1 MSKCLEDTIQS
12 DQKAELEVREQ
23 YQNDQIQVIGAR
35 QHNLKNLNVNIPK
48 NKLVVITG
56 VSGSGKSSLAFD
68 TIFAEGQRRYI
79 ESLSSYARQFLGQLD
94 KPDVEE
100 IKGLSPAIAI
110 DQKSTS
116 HNPRSTVGT
125 VTEVYDYLRLLF
137 SRTGTPHCPVCD
149 TKIEAQTIDQ
159 IIDSIMLLGEGRKI
173 LVLAPLL
180 QGKKGEHQ
188 NLFSSLKADGF
199 MRIRING
206 TLYTLEEAIKLDK
219 NKKHDIDLVVDRIVI
234 KDSAR
239 SRINDSVSLAL
250 NKGEGKVIIQEL
262 FDDESSKD
270 HLFSELYS
278 CPNGHGSIPEL
289 DPKLFSFNTPH
300 GACSHCSG
308 LGVEFDFSAELIIP
322 NDELS
327 LKEGAIAPWAK
338 TNNVYYE
345 ALLEGLSKKLGFSI
359 NKKFKDLSED
369 KQHIILYGLK
379 DGTTHKRASSRLRRT
394 NDRSVLGVHEDHE
407 DDENAEIGVPEQ
419 SQDDL
424 ITINTD
430 KYPSLG
436 YANYQT
442 HYEGVI
448 PQLERRYKDTNSD
461 SWKADI
467 EKFMI
472 ERPCPECHGSRLR
485 AEARAV
491 KIAKKSIHELC
502 ELSIEDLYDF
512 FEELNSKLTET
523 QKLIAEKLLH
533 EIKVRL
539 KFLIDVGLEYLSL
552 ARTAKTLSGGEAQ
565 RIRLAS
571 QIGSGLSGV
580 LYVLD
585 EPSIGLHQRDN
596 ARLLKTL
603 RHLRDL
609 GNTVLVV
616 EHDEDTMRHADW
628 IIDIGLGA
636 GVHGGTLIAEGKF
649 EDILT
654 NTESLTAAYLS
665 RRKQIPVPNK
675 YRDGNG
681 NIIKLS
687 GAQANNLQNL
697 SLDLPLGKFIA
708 VTGVSGS
715 GKSTLINELLLP
727 AVQNK
732 LKLKVAF
739 PNNIKDIQGVENIDK
754 VIVIDQSPIGRTPR
768 SNPSTYTGAFD
779 PIREL
784 FSQTIEA
791 KARGYNQGRFSFNVK
806 GGRCEACS
814 GAGLIEIEMN
824 FLPSVFINCEVC
836 KGRRYNKETLE
847 VKYKGKSIY
856 DVLEMTVETAV
867 EFFEAIPKIKNKLQ
881 TLHDVGLDYI
891 KLGQSATTLSGGEAQ
906 RVKLANELAK
916 RSTGKTLYL
925 LDEPTTG
932 LHWHDIELLLLVLNR
947 LVDSGNTVLV
957 IEHNLDVIRQCDHII
972 DLGPEGGAKGGQI
985 VKIGTPKQFV
995 KDTDTHTAKFL
1006 AMMD

>member
-1 MSKCLEDTIQS
+1 MSKCLQGTVES
-12 DQKAELEVREQ
+12 SQKTELEVREQ

-125 VTEVYDYLRLLF
+125 VTEIYDYFRLLF

-159 IIDSIMLLGEGRKI
+159 IIDSIMLLEEGRKI
-173 LVLAPLL
+173 LILAPLL

-199 MRIRING
+199 MRIRVNG

-239 SRINDSVSLAL
+239 SRITDSVSLAL

-345 ALLEGLSKKLGFSI
+345 ALLDGLSKKLGFST
-359 NKKFKDLSED
+359 NKKFKDLGED
-369 KQHIILYGLK
+369 KQQIILHGL
-379 DGTTHKRASSRLRRT
+379 
-394 NDRSVLGVHEDHE
+394 
-407 DDENAEIGVPEQ
+407 EN
-419 SQDDL
+419 DL

-461 SWKADI
+461 SWKADV

-491 KIAKKSIHELC
+491 KIAKNSIHELC
-502 ELSIEDLYDF
+502 ELPIEDLYSF

-616 EHDEDTMRHADW
+616 EHDEDTMKHADW

-636 GVHGGTLIAEGKF
+636 GVHGGSLIAEGKF

-681 NIIKLS
+681 SIIKLS
-687 GAQANNLQNL
+687 GAKANNLQNL

-791 KARGYNQGRFSFNVK
+791 KARGYSQGRFSFNVK

-836 KGRRYNKETLE
+836 KGKRYNKETLE

>member
-1 MSKCLEDTIQS
+1 MSKCLEGTIQS
-12 DQKAELEVREQ
+12 DQKTELEVREQ

-125 VTEVYDYLRLLF
+125 VTEIYDYFRLLF

-159 IIDSIMLLGEGRKI
+159 IIDRIMILEEGRKI
-173 LVLAPLL
+173 LILAPLL

-199 MRIRING
+199 MRIRVNG

-234 KDSAR
+234 KESAR
-239 SRINDSVSLAL
+239 SRITDSVSLAL

-359 NKKFKDLSED
+359 NKKFKDLGED
-369 KQHIILYGLK
+369 KQQIILHGL
-379 DGTTHKRASSRLRRT
+379 
-394 NDRSVLGVHEDHE
+394 
-407 DDENAEIGVPEQ
+407 EN
-419 SQDDL
+419 DL

-472 ERPCPECHGSRLR
+472 ERPCPECQGSRLR

-502 ELSIEDLYDF
+502 ELSIEDLYSF

-533 EIKVRL
+533 EIKIRL

-603 RHLRDL
+603 KHLRDL

-616 EHDEDTMRHADW
+616 EHDEDTMKHADW

-665 RRKQIPVPNK
+665 RRKQIPIPNK

-681 NIIKLS
+681 SMIKLN
-687 GAQANNLQNL
+687 GAKANNLQNL

-791 KARGYNQGRFSFNVK
+791 KARGYSQGRFSFNVK

-836 KGRRYNKETLE
+836 KGKRYNKETLE

-985 VKIGTPKQFV
+985 VKIGTPNEFI

>member
-1 MSKCLEDTIQS
+1 MSKCLQGTVES
-12 DQKAELEVREQ
+12 SQKTELEVREQ

-125 VTEVYDYLRLLF
+125 VTEIYDYFRLLF

-159 IIDSIMLLGEGRKI
+159 IIDSIMLLEEGRKI
-173 LVLAPLL
+173 LILAPLL

-199 MRIRING
+199 MRIRVNG

-234 KDSAR
+234 KNSAR
-239 SRINDSVSLAL
+239 SRITDSVSLAL

-345 ALLEGLSKKLGFSI
+345 ALLDGLSKKLGFST
-359 NKKFKDLSED
+359 NKKFKDLGED
-369 KQHIILYGLK
+369 KQQIILHGL
-379 DGTTHKRASSRLRRT
+379 
-394 NDRSVLGVHEDHE
+394 
-407 DDENAEIGVPEQ
+407 EN
-419 SQDDL
+419 DL

-461 SWKADI
+461 SWKADV

-502 ELSIEDLYDF
+502 ALSIEDLYNF

-616 EHDEDTMRHADW
+616 EHDEDTMKHADW

-636 GVHGGTLIAEGKF
+636 GVHGGSLIAEGKF
-649 EDILT
+649 EDILI

-665 RRKQIPVPNK
+665 RRKQIPVPTK

-681 NIIKLS
+681 SMIKLN
-687 GAQANNLQNL
+687 GAKANNLQNL

-791 KARGYNQGRFSFNVK
+791 KARGYSQGRFSFNVK

-836 KGRRYNKETLE
+836 KGKRYNKETLE

>member
-1 MSKCLEDTIQS
+1 
-12 DQKAELEVREQ
+12 
-23 YQNDQIQVIGAR
+23 
-35 QHNLKNLNVNIPK
+35 
-48 NKLVVITG
+48 
-56 VSGSGKSSLAFD
+56 
-68 TIFAEGQRRYI
+68 
-79 ESLSSYARQFLGQLD
+79 
-94 KPDVEE
+94 
-100 IKGLSPAIAI
+100 
-110 DQKSTS
+110 
-116 HNPRSTVGT
+116 
-125 VTEVYDYLRLLF
+125 
-137 SRTGTPHCPVCD
+137 
-149 TKIEAQTIDQ
+149 
-159 IIDSIMLLGEGRKI
+159 MLLEEGRKI
-173 LVLAPLL
+173 LILAPLL

-199 MRIRING
+199 MRIRVNG

-234 KDSAR
+234 KNSAR
-239 SRINDSVSLAL
+239 SRITDSVSLAL

-345 ALLEGLSKKLGFSI
+345 ALLDGLSKKLGFST
-359 NKKFKDLSED
+359 NKKFKDLGED
-369 KQHIILYGLK
+369 KQEIILHGLK
-379 DGTTHKRASSRLRRT
+379 D
-394 NDRSVLGVHEDHE
+394 E
-407 DDENAEIGVPEQ
+407 
-419 SQDDL
+419 L

-491 KIAKKSIHELC
+491 KIAKRSIHELC
-502 ELSIEDLYDF
+502 ELPIEDLYSF

-533 EIKVRL
+533 EIKLRL

-616 EHDEDTMRHADW
+616 EHDEDTMKHADW

-636 GVHGGTLIAEGKF
+636 GVHGGSLIAEGKF

-681 NIIKLS
+681 SIIKLS
-687 GAQANNLQNL
+687 GAKANNLQNL

-791 KARGYNQGRFSFNVK
+791 KARGYSQGRFSFNVK

-836 KGRRYNKETLE
+836 KGKRYNKETLE

>member
-1 MSKCLEDTIQS
+1 MSKCLQGTIENN
-12 DQKAELEVREQ
+12 QKAELEVREQ

-159 IIDSIMLLGEGRKI
+159 IIDSIMLLEEGRKI

-234 KDSAR
+234 KESAR
-239 SRINDSVSLAL
+239 SRIADSVSLAL

-369 KQHIILYGLK
+369 KQHIILHGL
-379 DGTTHKRASSRLRRT
+379 
-394 NDRSVLGVHEDHE
+394 
-407 DDENAEIGVPEQ
+407 EN
-419 SQDDL
+419 DL

-461 SWKADI
+461 SWKADV

-491 KIAKKSIHELC
+491 KVAKKSIHELC
-502 ELSIEDLYDF
+502 ELPIEDLYNF

-533 EIKVRL
+533 EIKIRL

-616 EHDEDTMRHADW
+616 EHDEDTMKHADW

-665 RRKQIPVPNK
+665 RRKQIPVPTK

-681 NIIKLS
+681 SMIKLN
-687 GAQANNLQNL
+687 GAKANNLQNL

-791 KARGYNQGRFSFNVK
+791 KARGYSQGRFSFNVK

-836 KGRRYNKETLE
+836 KGKRYNKETLE

-985 VKIGTPKQFV
+985 VKIGTPNEFI

>member
-1 MSKCLEDTIQS
+1 MSKCLQGTIENK
-12 DQKAELEVREQ
+12 QKAEPEVREQ

-159 IIDSIMLLGEGRKI
+159 IIDSIMLLEEGRKI
-173 LVLAPLL
+173 LILAPLL

-239 SRINDSVSLAL
+239 SRITDSVSLAL

-345 ALLEGLSKKLGFSI
+345 ALLDGLSKKLGFSI

-369 KQHIILYGLK
+369 KQQIILHGL
-379 DGTTHKRASSRLRRT
+379 
-394 NDRSVLGVHEDHE
+394 
-407 DDENAEIGVPEQ
+407 EN
-419 SQDDL
+419 DL

-472 ERPCPECHGSRLR
+472 ERPCPECQGSRLR
-485 AEARAV
+485 AEARSV

-502 ELSIEDLYDF
+502 ELSIEDLYSF

-616 EHDEDTMRHADW
+616 EHDEDTMKHADW

-636 GVHGGTLIAEGKF
+636 GVHGGTLIAEGEF
-649 EDILT
+649 DDILT

-681 NIIKLS
+681 SIIKLN
-687 GAQANNLQNL
+687 GAKANNLQNL

-791 KARGYNQGRFSFNVK
+791 KARGYSQGRFSFNVK

-867 EFFEAIPKIKNKLQ
+867 DFFEAIPKIKNKLQ

-972 DLGPEGGAKGGQI
+972 DLGPEGGAKGGRI

>member
-1 MSKCLEDTIQS
+1 MSKCLEGTIQS
-12 DQKAELEVREQ
+12 DQKTELEVREQ

-125 VTEVYDYLRLLF
+125 VTEIYDYFRLLF

-159 IIDSIMLLGEGRKI
+159 IIDRIMILEEGRKI
-173 LVLAPLL
+173 LILAPLL

-199 MRIRING
+199 MRIRVNG

-234 KDSAR
+234 KESAR
-239 SRINDSVSLAL
+239 SRITDSVSLAL

-359 NKKFKDLSED
+359 NKKFKDLGED
-369 KQHIILYGLK
+369 KQQIILHGL
-379 DGTTHKRASSRLRRT
+379 
-394 NDRSVLGVHEDHE
+394 
-407 DDENAEIGVPEQ
+407 EN
-419 SQDDL
+419 DL

-472 ERPCPECHGSRLR
+472 ERPCPECQGSRLR

-502 ELSIEDLYDF
+502 ELSIEDLYSF

-533 EIKVRL
+533 EIKIRL

-603 RHLRDL
+603 KHLRDL

-616 EHDEDTMRHADW
+616 EHDEDTMKHADW

-665 RRKQIPVPNK
+665 RRKQIPVPTK

-681 NIIKLS
+681 SMIKLN
-687 GAQANNLQNL
+687 GAKANNLQNL

-791 KARGYNQGRFSFNVK
+791 KARGYSQGRFSFNVK

-836 KGRRYNKETLE
+836 KGKRYNKETLE

-985 VKIGTPKQFV
+985 VKIGTPNEFI

>member
-1 MSKCLEDTIQS
+1 MSKCLQDTVEDNRKVKTVAHKQS
-12 DQKAELEVREQ
+12 
-23 YQNDQIQVIGAR
+23 QNDQIQVIGAR

-48 NKLVVITG
+48 NKLVIITG

-125 VTEVYDYLRLLF
+125 VTEVYDYLRLLY
-137 SRTGTPHCPVCD
+137 SRTGTPHCPVCN

-159 IIDSIMLLGEGRKI
+159 IIDSVMLLEEGRKI
-173 LVLAPLL
+173 LILSPLL

-234 KDSAR
+234 KESAR
-239 SRINDSVSLAL
+239 SRITDSVSLAL

-300 GACSHCSG
+300 GACSQCSG

-345 ALLEGLSKKLGFSI
+345 ALLEVLSKKLGFST

-369 KQHIILYGLK
+369 KQQIILHGL
-379 DGTTHKRASSRLRRT
+379 
-394 NDRSVLGVHEDHE
+394 
-407 DDENAEIGVPEQ
+407 EN
-419 SQDDL
+419 DL

-436 YANYQT
+436 YAHYQT

-472 ERPCPECHGSRLR
+472 ERPCPKCHGSRLR

-491 KIAKKSIHELC
+491 KVTDRSIHELC
-502 ELSIEDLYDF
+502 ELSIEDLYIF
-512 FEELNSKLTET
+512 FEKINDELTET

-603 RHLRDL
+603 KNLRDL

-616 EHDEDTMRHADW
+616 EHDEDTMKHADW

-636 GVHGGTLIAEGKF
+636 GVHGGTLMAEGTF

-665 RRKQIPVPNK
+665 RRKQIPIPNK
-675 YRDGNG
+675 YRNGNG
-681 NIIKLS
+681 NIITLN
-687 GAQANNLQNL
+687 GAKANNLRNL

-732 LKLKVAF
+732 LKLKIPF

-791 KARGYNQGRFSFNVK
+791 KARGYSQGRFSFNVK

-836 KGRRYNKETLE
+836 KGKRYNKETLE

-891 KLGQSATTLSGGEAQ
+891 KLGQSATTLSRGEAQ

-985 VKIGTPKQFV
+985 VKIGSPKQFI

>member
-1 MSKCLEDTIQS
+1 MSKCLQGTIENN
-12 DQKAELEVREQ
+12 QKAEPEVRDQ

-219 NKKHDIDLVVDRIVI
+219 NKKHDVDLVVDRIVI

-239 SRINDSVSLAL
+239 SRIADSVSLAL

-369 KQHIILYGLK
+369 KQHIILHGL
-379 DGTTHKRASSRLRRT
+379 
-394 NDRSVLGVHEDHE
+394 
-407 DDENAEIGVPEQ
+407 EN
-419 SQDDL
+419 DL

-491 KIAKKSIHELC
+491 KVAKKSIHELC
-502 ELSIEDLYDF
+502 ELSIEDLYTF
-512 FEELNSKLTET
+512 FEQINNKLTET

-675 YRDGNG
+675 CRDGNG
-681 NIIKLS
+681 HMITLD
-687 GAQANNLQNL
+687 GAKANNLQNL

-739 PNNIKDIQGVENIDK
+739 PNNIQGIRGVENIDK

-791 KARGYNQGRFSFNVK
+791 KARGYSQGRFSFNVK

-836 KGRRYNKETLE
+836 KGKRYNKETLE

>member
-1 MSKCLEDTIQS
+1 MSKCLQGTIENN
-12 DQKAELEVREQ
+12 QKAEPEVREQ

-219 NKKHDIDLVVDRIVI
+219 NKKHDVDLVVDRIVI

-239 SRINDSVSLAL
+239 SRIADSVSLAL

-300 GACSHCSG
+300 GACSQCSG

-345 ALLEGLSKKLGFSI
+345 ALLDGLSKKLGFST

-369 KQHIILYGLK
+369 KQHIILHGL
-379 DGTTHKRASSRLRRT
+379 
-394 NDRSVLGVHEDHE
+394 
-407 DDENAEIGVPEQ
+407 EN
-419 SQDDL
+419 DL

-491 KIAKKSIHELC
+491 KVAKKSIHELC
-502 ELSIEDLYDF
+502 ELSIEDLYTF
-512 FEELNSKLTET
+512 FEQINNKLTET

-636 GVHGGTLIAEGKF
+636 GVHGGTLIAEGEF

-675 YRDGNG
+675 YRNGNG
-681 NIIKLS
+681 HMITLD
-687 GAQANNLQNL
+687 GAKANNLQNL

-739 PNNIKDIQGVENIDK
+739 PNNIQGIRGVENIDK

-791 KARGYNQGRFSFNVK
+791 KARGYSQGRFSFNVK

-836 KGRRYNKETLE
+836 KGKRYNKETLE

>member
-1 MSKCLEDTIQS
+1 MSKCLQGTIENN
-12 DQKAELEVREQ
+12 QKAEPEVRDQ

-125 VTEVYDYLRLLF
+125 VTEIYDYFRLLF

-159 IIDSIMLLGEGRKI
+159 IIDSIMLLEEGRKI
-173 LVLAPLL
+173 LILAPLL

-262 FDDESSKD
+262 FEDESSKD

-359 NKKFKDLSED
+359 NKKFKDLGED
-369 KQHIILYGLK
+369 KQQIILHGL
-379 DGTTHKRASSRLRRT
+379 
-394 NDRSVLGVHEDHE
+394 
-407 DDENAEIGVPEQ
+407 EN
-419 SQDDL
+419 DL

-502 ELSIEDLYDF
+502 ELSIEDLYNF

-649 EDILT
+649 KDIL
-654 NTESLTAAYLS
+654 NNSESLTAAYLS

-675 YRDGNG
+675 YRNGNG
-681 NIIKLS
+681 HMITLD
-687 GAQANNLQNL
+687 GAKANNLQNL

-739 PNNIKDIQGVENIDK
+739 PNNIQGIQGVENIDK

-791 KARGYNQGRFSFNVK
+791 KARGYSQGRFSFNVK

-836 KGRRYNKETLE
+836 KGKRYNKETLE

-985 VKIGTPKQFV
+985 VKIGTPKQFI

>member
-1 MSKCLEDTIQS
+1 MSKCLEGTIQS
-12 DQKAELEVREQ
+12 DQKTELEVREQ

-125 VTEVYDYLRLLF
+125 VTEIYDYFRLLF

-159 IIDSIMLLGEGRKI
+159 IIDRIMILEEGRKI
-173 LVLAPLL
+173 LILAPLL

-199 MRIRING
+199 MRIRVNG

-234 KDSAR
+234 KESAR
-239 SRINDSVSLAL
+239 SRITDSVSLAL

-359 NKKFKDLSED
+359 NKKFKDLGED
-369 KQHIILYGLK
+369 KQQIILHGL
-379 DGTTHKRASSRLRRT
+379 
-394 NDRSVLGVHEDHE
+394 
-407 DDENAEIGVPEQ
+407 EN
-419 SQDDL
+419 DL

-472 ERPCPECHGSRLR
+472 ERPCPECQGSRLR

-502 ELSIEDLYDF
+502 ELSIEDLYSF

-533 EIKVRL
+533 EIKIRL

-603 RHLRDL
+603 KHLRDL

-616 EHDEDTMRHADW
+616 EHDEDTMKHADW

-665 RRKQIPVPNK
+665 RRKQIPIPNK

-681 NIIKLS
+681 SMIKLN
-687 GAQANNLQNL
+687 GAKANNLQNL

-791 KARGYNQGRFSFNVK
+791 KARGYSQGRFSFNVK

-985 VKIGTPKQFV
+985 VKIGTPNEFI

>member
-1 MSKCLEDTIQS
+1 MSKCLQGTIENN
-12 DQKAELEVREQ
+12 QKAELEVREQ

-159 IIDSIMLLGEGRKI
+159 IIDSIMLLEEGRKI

-234 KDSAR
+234 KESAR
-239 SRINDSVSLAL
+239 SRIADSVSLAL

-270 HLFSELYS
+270 HLFSELSS

-327 LKEGAIAPWAK
+327 IKEGAIAPWAK

-369 KQHIILYGLK
+369 TQHIILHGL
-379 DGTTHKRASSRLRRT
+379 
-394 NDRSVLGVHEDHE
+394 
-407 DDENAEIGVPEQ
+407 EN
-419 SQDDL
+419 DL

-461 SWKADI
+461 SWKADV

-491 KIAKKSIHELC
+491 KVAKKSIHELC
-502 ELSIEDLYDF
+502 ELPIEDLYNF

-533 EIKVRL
+533 EIKIRL

-616 EHDEDTMRHADW
+616 EHDEDTIKHADW

-665 RRKQIPVPNK
+665 RRKQIPVPTK

-681 NIIKLS
+681 SMIKLN
-687 GAQANNLQNL
+687 GAKANNLQNL

-791 KARGYNQGRFSFNVK
+791 KARGYSQGRFSFNVK

-836 KGRRYNKETLE
+836 KGKRYNKETLE

-985 VKIGTPKQFV
+985 VKIGTPNEFI

>member
-1 MSKCLEDTIQS
+1 MSKCLQNDTIENN
-12 DQKAELEVREQ
+12 QKAELKVREQ

-125 VTEVYDYLRLLF
+125 VTEIYDYFRLLF

-159 IIDSIMLLGEGRKI
+159 IINSIMLLEEGRKI
-173 LVLAPLL
+173 LILAPLL

-239 SRINDSVSLAL
+239 SRITDSVSLAL

-300 GACSHCSG
+300 GACSQCSG

-345 ALLEGLSKKLGFSI
+345 ALLDGLSKKLGFST
-359 NKKFKDLSED
+359 NKKFKDLGED
-369 KQHIILYGLK
+369 KQQIILHGL
-379 DGTTHKRASSRLRRT
+379 
-394 NDRSVLGVHEDHE
+394 
-407 DDENAEIGVPEQ
+407 EN
-419 SQDDL
+419 DL

-461 SWKADI
+461 SWKADV

-502 ELSIEDLYDF
+502 ELSIEDLYNF

-616 EHDEDTMRHADW
+616 EHDEDTMKHADW

-681 NIIKLS
+681 SIIKLN
-687 GAQANNLQNL
+687 GAKANNLQNL

-768 SNPSTYTGAFD
+768 SNPSTYTGTFD

-791 KARGYNQGRFSFNVK
+791 KARGYSQGRFSFNVK

-836 KGRRYNKETLE
+836 KGKRYNKETLE

-985 VKIGTPKQFV
+985 VKIGTPNEFI

>member
-1 MSKCLEDTIQS
+1 MSKCLQGTIENN
-12 DQKAELEVREQ
+12 QKAELEVREQ

-159 IIDSIMLLGEGRKI
+159 IIDSIMLLEEGRKI

-239 SRINDSVSLAL
+239 SRIADSVSLAL

-262 FDDESSKD
+262 FDGESSKD

-369 KQHIILYGLK
+369 KQHIILHGL
-379 DGTTHKRASSRLRRT
+379 
-394 NDRSVLGVHEDHE
+394 
-407 DDENAEIGVPEQ
+407 EN
-419 SQDDL
+419 DL

-472 ERPCPECHGSRLR
+472 ERPCPECQGSRLR
-485 AEARAV
+485 AEARSV
-491 KIAKKSIHELC
+491 KVAKKSIHELC
-502 ELSIEDLYDF
+502 ELSIEDLYTF
-512 FEELNSKLTET
+512 FEQISNKLTET

-649 EDILT
+649 EDIL
-654 NTESLTAAYLS
+654 NNSESLTAAYLS

-675 YRDGNG
+675 YRNGNG
-681 NIIKLS
+681 HMITLD
-687 GAQANNLQNL
+687 GAKANNLQNL

-739 PNNIKDIQGVENIDK
+739 PNNIQGIQGVENIDK

-791 KARGYNQGRFSFNVK
+791 KARGYSQGRFSFNVK

>member
-1 MSKCLEDTIQS
+1 MSKCLDTIES
-12 DQKAELEVREQ
+12 SQKTELEVREQ

-125 VTEVYDYLRLLF
+125 VTEIYDYFRLLF

-159 IIDSIMLLGEGRKI
+159 IIDSIMLLEEGRKI
-173 LVLAPLL
+173 LILAPLL

-345 ALLEGLSKKLGFSI
+345 ALLDGLSKKLGFSI
-359 NKKFKDLSED
+359 NKKFKDLGED
-369 KQHIILYGLK
+369 KQEIILHGL
-379 DGTTHKRASSRLRRT
+379 
-394 NDRSVLGVHEDHE
+394 
-407 DDENAEIGVPEQ
+407 EN
-419 SQDDL
+419 DL

-472 ERPCPECHGSRLR
+472 ERPCPECQGSRLR

-491 KIAKKSIHELC
+491 KIAKRSIHELC
-502 ELSIEDLYDF
+502 GLSIEDLYNF

-616 EHDEDTMRHADW
+616 EHDEDTMKHADW

-636 GVHGGTLIAEGKF
+636 GVHGGSLIAEGKF

-681 NIIKLS
+681 SIIKLN
-687 GAQANNLQNL
+687 GAKANNLQNL

-768 SNPSTYTGAFD
+768 SNPSTYTGTFD

-791 KARGYNQGRFSFNVK
+791 KARGYSQGRFSFNVK

>member
-1 MSKCLEDTIQS
+1 
-12 DQKAELEVREQ
+12 
-23 YQNDQIQVIGAR
+23 
-35 QHNLKNLNVNIPK
+35 
-48 NKLVVITG
+48 
-56 VSGSGKSSLAFD
+56 
-68 TIFAEGQRRYI
+68 
-79 ESLSSYARQFLGQLD
+79 
-94 KPDVEE
+94 
-100 IKGLSPAIAI
+100 
-110 DQKSTS
+110 
-116 HNPRSTVGT
+116 
-125 VTEVYDYLRLLF
+125 
-137 SRTGTPHCPVCD
+137 
-149 TKIEAQTIDQ
+149 
-159 IIDSIMLLGEGRKI
+159 MLLEEGRKI
-173 LVLAPLL
+173 LILAPLL

-199 MRIRING
+199 MRIRVNG

-239 SRINDSVSLAL
+239 SRITDSVSLAL

-345 ALLEGLSKKLGFSI
+345 ALLDGLSKKLGFST

-369 KQHIILYGLK
+369 KQEIILHGL
-379 DGTTHKRASSRLRRT
+379 
-394 NDRSVLGVHEDHE
+394 
-407 DDENAEIGVPEQ
+407 EN
-419 SQDDL
+419 DL

-461 SWKADI
+461 SWKADV

-502 ELSIEDLYDF
+502 ALSIEDLYNF

-616 EHDEDTMRHADW
+616 EHDEDTMKHADW

-636 GVHGGTLIAEGKF
+636 GVHGGSLIAEGKF

-681 NIIKLS
+681 SIIKLS
-687 GAQANNLQNL
+687 GAKANNLQNL

-791 KARGYNQGRFSFNVK
+791 KARGYSQGRFSFNVK

>member
-1 MSKCLEDTIQS
+1 MSKCLQGTIENN
-12 DQKAELEVREQ
+12 QKAELEVREQ

-159 IIDSIMLLGEGRKI
+159 IIDSIMLLEEGRKI

-234 KDSAR
+234 KESAR
-239 SRINDSVSLAL
+239 SRIADSVSLAL

-262 FDDESSKD
+262 FENESSKD

-300 GACSHCSG
+300 GACSQCSG

-369 KQHIILYGLK
+369 KQHIILHGLK
-379 DGTTHKRASSRLRRT
+379 D
-394 NDRSVLGVHEDHE
+394 E
-407 DDENAEIGVPEQ
+407 
-419 SQDDL
+419 L

-472 ERPCPECHGSRLR
+472 ERPCPECQGSRLR

-491 KIAKKSIHELC
+491 KVAKKSIHELC
-502 ELSIEDLYDF
+502 ELSIEDLYTF
-512 FEELNSKLTET
+512 FEQINNKLTET

-616 EHDEDTMRHADW
+616 EHDEDTMKHADW

-681 NIIKLS
+681 SIIKLS
-687 GAQANNLQNL
+687 GAKANNLQNL

-727 AVQNK
+727 AIQNK

-739 PNNIKDIQGVENIDK
+739 PNNIQGIQGVENIDK

-791 KARGYNQGRFSFNVK
+791 KARGYSQGRFSFNVK

-836 KGRRYNKETLE
+836 KGKRYNKETLE

>member
-1 MSKCLEDTIQS
+1 MSKCLQGTIENN
-12 DQKAELEVREQ
+12 QKAELEVREQ

-199 MRIRING
+199 MRIRVNG
-206 TLYTLEEAIKLDK
+206 ILYTLEEAIKLDK

-234 KDSAR
+234 KESAR
-239 SRINDSVSLAL
+239 SRIADSVSLAL

-262 FDDESSKD
+262 FEDESSND

-345 ALLEGLSKKLGFSI
+345 ALLEGLSKKLGFST

-369 KQHIILYGLK
+369 KQHIILHGL
-379 DGTTHKRASSRLRRT
+379 
-394 NDRSVLGVHEDHE
+394 
-407 DDENAEIGVPEQ
+407 EN
-419 SQDDL
+419 DL

-472 ERPCPECHGSRLR
+472 ERPCPECQGSRLR

-491 KIAKKSIHELC
+491 KVAKKSIHELC
-502 ELSIEDLYDF
+502 ELSIEDLYTF
-512 FEELNSKLTET
+512 FEQINNKLTET

-649 EDILT
+649 EDIL
-654 NTESLTAAYLS
+654 NNSESLTAAYLS

-675 YRDGNG
+675 YRNGNG
-681 NIIKLS
+681 HMITLD
-687 GAQANNLQNL
+687 GAKANNLQNL

-739 PNNIKDIQGVENIDK
+739 PNNIQGIQGVENIDK

-791 KARGYNQGRFSFNVK
+791 KARGYSQGRFSFNVK

-836 KGRRYNKETLE
+836 KGKRYNKETLE